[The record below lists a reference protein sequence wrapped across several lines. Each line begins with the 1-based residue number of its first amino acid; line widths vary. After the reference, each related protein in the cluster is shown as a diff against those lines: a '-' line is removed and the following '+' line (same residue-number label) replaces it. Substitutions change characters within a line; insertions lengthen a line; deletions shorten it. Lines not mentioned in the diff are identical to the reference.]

1 MGDNM
6 EARKQGNLTIT
17 TTCMYLF
24 KHQNAINEL
33 GITANIGNNLLSIGP
48 MKYYCDGVL
57 IYGIALFYAQKT
69 GRIRL

>member
-1 MGDNM
+1 MQ
-6 EARKQGNLTIT
+6 ARKQENFTIKT
-17 TTCMYLF
+17 MCMYLSN
-24 KHQNAINEL
+24 HQNAINEL

-57 IYGIALFYAQKT
+57 IGGTALFYAQKT